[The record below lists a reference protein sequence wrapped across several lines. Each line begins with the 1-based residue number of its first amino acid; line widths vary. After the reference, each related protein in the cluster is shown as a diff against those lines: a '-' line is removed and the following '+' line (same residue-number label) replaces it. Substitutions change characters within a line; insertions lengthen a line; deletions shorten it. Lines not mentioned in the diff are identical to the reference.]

1 MPCSRPVSDGAAGRE
16 ANPPGPARKAP
27 DDLKG
32 RLPAGLYL
40 VATPIGNARDIT
52 LRTLDILAAADLVA
66 CEDTRV
72 TRRLLGIHGLK
83 ARLTAYHDHNAER
96 MRPKLLAAIRAGKA
110 VALASDAGMPLVSD
124 PGFGLVRAVR
134 AEGLAVTSA
143 PGANAALTALQLSGL
158 APDRFGF
165 LGFLP
170 AKRPARRRTLAPWTE
185 TPATLLAYEA
195 GTRLASCLADMAAVL
210 GPREAAVAR
219 ELTKRHE
226 EVVRGPLD
234 ELAARYAE
242 AGPPKGE
249 IVIVVGPPA
258 EAAPAGIPDALL
270 AERIAALGLSRA
282 AGELAAVSGRS
293 RRDLYRRGLELLA
306 RDG

>member
-1 MPCSRPVSDGAAGRE
+1 MPCSRPVSGGATGRE
-16 ANPPGPARKAP
+16 ASPPGPAGKAQAGGSLAP
-27 DDLKG
+27 
-32 RLPAGLYL
+32 GLYL

-52 LRTLDILAAADLVA
+52 LRALDILAAADLVA

-72 TRRLLGIHGLK
+72 TRRLLSIHGLK
-83 ARLTAYHDHNAER
+83 ARLVAYHDHNAER
-96 MRPKLLAAIRAGKA
+96 IRPKLIAAIRAGRA

-134 AEGLAVTSA
+134 EEGLAVTSA

-158 APDRFGF
+158 APDRFAF

-170 AKRPARRRTLAPWTE
+170 ARQSARRRALTPWAAA
-185 TPATLLAYEA
+185 PATLLVYEA
-195 GTRLASCLADMAAVL
+195 GTRLAGCLADMAAVL
-210 GPREAAVAR
+210 GRREAAVAR

-226 EVVRGPLD
+226 EIVRGTLD
-234 ELAARYAE
+234 ELAARYAGS
-242 AGPPKGE
+242 GPPKGE
-249 IVIVVGPPA
+249 IVIAVGPPA
-258 EAAPAGIPDALL
+258 GPAHADISDELL
-270 AERIAALGLSRA
+270 VERVAALGLSRA
-282 AGELAAVSGRS
+282 AAELAAASGRP

>member
-1 MPCSRPVSDGAAGRE
+1 MPCSRPVSDGAIGRE
-16 ANPPGPARKAP
+16 ANPPGPARKAH
-27 DDLKG
+27 DDRALA
-32 RLPAGLYL
+32 PALYL

-52 LRTLDILAAADLVA
+52 LRALDILAAADLVA

-72 TRRLLGIHGLK
+72 TRRLLEIHGLK
-83 ARLTAYHDHNAER
+83 ARLVAYHDHNAER
-96 MRPKLLAAIRAGKA
+96 VRPRLIAAIQAGQA

-158 APDRFGF
+158 APDRFAF

-170 AKRPARRRTLAPWTE
+170 AREAARRRALAPWAGG
-185 TPATLLAYEA
+185 PGTLLVYEA
-195 GTRLASCLADMAAVL
+195 GTRLAASLADMAAVL
-210 GPREAAVAR
+210 GAREAAVAR
-219 ELTKRHE
+219 ELTKRYE
-226 EVVRGPLD
+226 EVVRGRLD

-258 EAAPAGIPDALL
+258 EAEPMEVSDMQL

-306 RDG
+306 RNG

>member
-1 MPCSRPVSDGAAGRE
+1 MCE
-16 ANPPGPARKAP
+16 ANPPGPARKASGAAA
-27 DDLKG
+27 G
-32 RLPAGLYL
+32 RLSPGLYL

-52 LRTLDILAAADLVA
+52 LRALDILAAADLVA

-72 TRRLLGIHGLK
+72 TRRLLNIHGLK

-96 MRPKLLAAIRAGKA
+96 VRPRLVAAIRAGKA

-158 APDRFGF
+158 APDRFAF

-170 AKRPARRRTLAPWTE
+170 ARQAARRRTLAHWVE
-185 TPATLLAYEA
+185 TPATLLAYES
-195 GTRLASCLADMAAVL
+195 GTRLAACLADMAAVL
-210 GPREAAVAR
+210 GAREAAVAR

-226 EVVRGPLD
+226 EIARGGLD

-242 AGPPKGE
+242 AGPPRGE
-249 IVIVVGPPA
+249 IVIVVGPPGRT
-258 EAAPAGIPDALL
+258 APAEVSDTLL
-270 AERIAALGLSRA
+270 AERISALGLARA
-282 AGELAAVSGRS
+282 ASELAEVSGRP
-293 RRDLYRRGLELLA
+293 RRDLYKRGLALLA
-306 RDG
+306 GDG

>member
-1 MPCSRPVSDGAAGRE
+1 MPCSQPVSDEPTGRE
-16 ANPPGPARKAP
+16 ANPAGPARKAP
-27 DDLKG
+27 GGPAG
-32 RLPAGLYL
+32 RLPPGLYL

-52 LRTLDILAAADLVA
+52 LRALDILAAADLVA

-72 TRRLLGIHGLK
+72 TRRLLQIHGLK
-83 ARLTAYHDHNAER
+83 ARLAAYHDHNAER
-96 MRPKLLAAIRAGKA
+96 MRPKLIAAIRAGKA

-124 PGFGLVRAVR
+124 PGFGLARAVR

-170 AKRPARRRTLAPWTE
+170 PKQPARRRALAPWAE

-195 GTRLASCLADMAAVL
+195 GARLAACLADMAAVL
-210 GPREAAVAR
+210 GAREAAIAR

-226 EVVRGPLD
+226 EVVRGRLD
-234 ELAARYAE
+234 ELAARYAQ

-249 IVIVVGPPA
+249 IVIVAGPPA
-258 EAAPAGIPDALL
+258 EAAPAAVPDALL
-270 AERIAALGLSRA
+270 AERIAALGLARA
-282 AGELAAVSGRS
+282 AGELAAGSGRP

>member
-1 MPCSRPVSDGAAGRE
+1 MPCSRPASDGATGRE
-16 ANPPGPARKAP
+16 ANAAGPARKAP
-27 DDLKG
+27 GGSAG

-52 LRTLDILAAADLVA
+52 LRALDILAAADLVA

-72 TRRLLGIHGLK
+72 TRRLLQIHGLK
-83 ARLTAYHDHNAER
+83 ARLAAYHDHNAER
-96 MRPKLLAAIRAGKA
+96 VRPKLLAAIRSGKA

-124 PGFGLVRAVR
+124 PGFGLVCAARA
-134 AEGLAVTSA
+134 AGLAVTSA

-158 APDRFGF
+158 APDRFAF

-170 AKRPARRRTLAPWTE
+170 PKQSARRRALQPWAG

-195 GTRLASCLADMAAVL
+195 GPRLADCLADMAAVL
-210 GPREAAVAR
+210 GAREASVAR
-219 ELTKRHE
+219 ELTKRYE
-226 EVVRGPLD
+226 EIVGGGLG

-242 AGPPKGE
+242 AGPPRGE
-249 IVIVVGPPA
+249 LVIVVGPPA
-258 EAAPAGIPDALL
+258 EAAPAEVSDALL

-293 RRDLYRRGLELLA
+293 RRDLYRRGLELRA
-306 RDG
+306 RNE

>member
-1 MPCSRPVSDGAAGRE
+1 MPCSRPVSDGATGRE
-16 ANPPGPARKAP
+16 ANPPGPARKAHGGGP
-27 DDLKG
+27 LA
-32 RLPAGLYL
+32 PGLYL
-40 VATPIGNARDIT
+40 VATPIGNARDIS
-52 LRTLDILAAADLVA
+52 LRGLDILAAADLVA

-72 TRRLLGIHGLK
+72 TRRLLDIHGLK
-83 ARLTAYHDHNAER
+83 AHLTAYHDHNAER
-96 MRPKLLAAIRAGKA
+96 VRPKLLAAIRAGKA

-134 AEGLAVTSA
+134 AEGFAVTSA

-158 APDRFGF
+158 APDRFAF

-170 AKRPARRRTLAPWTE
+170 ARESARRRALAPWAGA
-185 TPATLLAYEA
+185 PGTLLVYES
-195 GTRLASCLADMAAVL
+195 GTRLAASLADMAAVL
-210 GPREAAVAR
+210 GAREAAVAR

-226 EVVRGPLD
+226 EVVRGSLGD
-234 ELAARYAE
+234 LAARYAE

-258 EAAPAGIPDALL
+258 EAEPMEVSDTQL

-282 AGELAAVSGRS
+282 AGELAAVSGRP

-306 RDG
+306 RNR

>member
-1 MPCSRPVSDGAAGRE
+1 MPCSRPVSDGAIGRE
-16 ANPPGPARKAP
+16 ANPPGPARKAH
-27 DDLKG
+27 G
-32 RLPAGLYL
+32 GQRLAPGLYL

-52 LRTLDILAAADLVA
+52 LRALDILATADLVA

-72 TRRLLGIHGLK
+72 TRRLLDIHGLK
-83 ARLTAYHDHNAER
+83 ARLVAYHDHNAEWV
-96 MRPKLLAAIRAGKA
+96 RPKLVAAIRTGKA

-124 PGFGLVRAVR
+124 PGFGLVRAAR

-158 APDRFGF
+158 APDRFAF
-165 LGFLP
+165 PGFLP
-170 AKRPARRRTLAPWTE
+170 ARRAARRRALAPWVDA
-185 TPATLLAYEA
+185 PATLLVYEA
-195 GTRLASCLADMAAVL
+195 GTRLAASLADMAAVL

-219 ELTKRHE
+219 ELTKRYE
-226 EVVRGPLD
+226 EIVRGSLD

-242 AGPPKGE
+242 AGPPRGE
-249 IVIVVGPPA
+249 IVVVIGPPA
-258 EAAPAGIPDALL
+258 EPEPMEVPDMLL

-282 AGELAAVSGRS
+282 AGELAAVSGRT

>member
-1 MPCSRPVSDGAAGRE
+1 MPCSRPVSDGATGRE
-16 ANPPGPARKAP
+16 ANPPGPARKAHGGGP
-27 DDLKG
+27 LA
-32 RLPAGLYL
+32 PGLYL
-40 VATPIGNARDIT
+40 VATPIGNARDIS
-52 LRTLDILAAADLVA
+52 LRGLDILAAADLVA

-72 TRRLLGIHGLK
+72 TRRLLDIHGLK
-83 ARLTAYHDHNAER
+83 ARLAAYHDHNAER
-96 MRPKLLAAIRAGKA
+96 VRPKLIAAIRAGKA

-134 AEGLAVTSA
+134 AEGFAVTSA

-158 APDRFGF
+158 APDRFAF

-170 AKRPARRRTLAPWTE
+170 AREAARRRALAAWAGAPG
-185 TPATLLAYEA
+185 TLLVYEA
-195 GTRLASCLADMAAVL
+195 GTRLAASLADMAAVL
-210 GPREAAVAR
+210 GAREAAVAR

-226 EVVRGPLD
+226 EIVRGSLG

-258 EAAPAGIPDALL
+258 EAEPMEISDTQL

-282 AGELAAVSGRS
+282 AGELAAVSGRP

-306 RDG
+306 RNR

>member
-1 MPCSRPVSDGAAGRE
+1 MPCSRPVSEGATGRE
-16 ANPPGPARKAP
+16 ANPPGPARKAS
-27 DDLKG
+27 G
-32 RLPAGLYL
+32 EAAGGLPPGLYL

-52 LRTLDILAAADLVA
+52 LRALDILVAADLVA

-72 TRRLLGIHGLK
+72 TRRLLQIHGLR

-96 MRPKLLAAIRAGKA
+96 VRPKLLAAIRAGQA

-124 PGFGLVRAVR
+124 PGFGLVRAAR
-134 AEGLAVTSA
+134 AAGLAVTSA

-158 APDRFGF
+158 APDRFAF

-170 AKRPARRRTLAPWTE
+170 ARQGARRRALEPWAGS
-185 TPATLLAYEA
+185 PASLLAYEA
-195 GTRLASCLADMAAVL
+195 ATRLAACLADMAAVL
-210 GPREAAVAR
+210 GAREASVAR

-226 EVVRGPLD
+226 EITRGRLD
-234 ELAARYAE
+234 ELAARYAA
-242 AGPPKGE
+242 AGPPRGE
-249 IVIVVGPPA
+249 LVIVVGPPA
-258 EAAPAGIPDALL
+258 GAAPAEVSDALL

-282 AGELAAVSGRS
+282 AGELAAVSGRP
-293 RRDLYRRGLELLA
+293 RRDLYRRGLDLIA

>member
-1 MPCSRPVSDGAAGRE
+1 MPCSRPVSDGAIGRE
-16 ANPPGPARKAP
+16 ANPPGPARKAQGN
-27 DDLKG
+27 D
-32 RLPAGLYL
+32 RLTPGLYL

-52 LRTLDILAAADLVA
+52 LRAMDILAAADLVA

-72 TRRLLGIHGLK
+72 TRRLLSIHGLK

-96 MRPKLLAAIRAGKA
+96 VRPKLIAAIQAGKA

-134 AEGLAVTSA
+134 AAGLPVTSA

-158 APDRFGF
+158 APDRFAF

-170 AKRPARRRTLAPWTE
+170 ARQAARRRALSPWAGA
-185 TPATLLAYEA
+185 PATLLAYEA
-195 GTRLASCLADMAAVL
+195 GTRLVACLADMAAVL
-210 GPREAAVAR
+210 GAREATVAR

-226 EVVRGPLD
+226 EIVCGGLD
-234 ELAARYAE
+234 ELAARFAE

-249 IVIVVGPPA
+249 IVIAVGPPGA
-258 EAAPAGIPDALL
+258 AAPAEVPDKLL

-282 AGELAAVSGRS
+282 AGELAAVSGRP

>member
-1 MPCSRPVSDGAAGRE
+1 MPCSRPVSDGAIGRE
-16 ANPPGPARKAP
+16 ANPPGPARKAHGGSP
-27 DDLKG
+27 LA
-32 RLPAGLYL
+32 PGLYL
-40 VATPIGNARDIT
+40 VATPIGNARDIS
-52 LRTLDILAAADLVA
+52 LRGLDILAAADLVA

-72 TRRLLGIHGLK
+72 TRRLLDIHGLK
-83 ARLTAYHDHNAER
+83 ARLVAYHDHNAER
-96 MRPKLLAAIRAGKA
+96 ARPKLLAAIRAGKA

-158 APDRFGF
+158 APDRFAF

-170 AKRPARRRTLAPWTE
+170 VRKAARRRALAAWADA
-185 TPATLLAYEA
+185 PATLLVHEA
-195 GTRLASCLADMAAVL
+195 GTRLAASLADMAAVL
-210 GPREAAVAR
+210 GAREAAVAR

-226 EVVRGPLD
+226 EIVRGGLG

-258 EAAPAGIPDALL
+258 EAGSMEVSDMQL

>member
-1 MPCSRPVSDGAAGRE
+1 MPCSRPVSDGATGRE
-16 ANPPGPARKAP
+16 ANPPGPARKAHGDRP
-27 DDLKG
+27 LA
-32 RLPAGLYL
+32 PGLYL
-40 VATPIGNARDIT
+40 VATPIGNARDIS
-52 LRTLDILAAADLVA
+52 LRALDILAAADLVA

-72 TRRLLGIHGLK
+72 TRRLLDIHGLK
-83 ARLTAYHDHNAER
+83 ARLVAYHDHNAER
-96 MRPKLLAAIRAGKA
+96 VRPKLLAAIRAGKA

-124 PGFGLVRAVR
+124 PGFGLVRAAR
-134 AEGLAVTSA
+134 AEGLAATSA

-158 APDRFGF
+158 APDRFAF

-170 AKRPARRRTLAPWTE
+170 ARAAARRRALAPWAE
-185 TPATLLAYEA
+185 APGTLLVYEA
-195 GTRLASCLADMAAVL
+195 GSRLAASLADMAAVL
-210 GPREAAVAR
+210 GAREAAVAR

-226 EVVRGPLD
+226 EIVRGSLA

-258 EAAPAGIPDALL
+258 GAEPMEISDAQL

-306 RDG
+306 RDR

>member
-1 MPCSRPVSDGAAGRE
+1 MPCSRPVSDGAIGRE
-16 ANPPGPARKAP
+16 ANPPGPARKAH
-27 DDLKG
+27 DDRSLA
-32 RLPAGLYL
+32 PGLYL

-52 LRTLDILAAADLVA
+52 LRALDILAAADLVA

-72 TRRLLGIHGLK
+72 TRRLLEIHGLK
-83 ARLTAYHDHNAER
+83 ARLVAYHDHNAER
-96 MRPKLLAAIRAGKA
+96 VRPRLIAAIQVGQA

-158 APDRFGF
+158 APDRFAF
-165 LGFLP
+165 LGFPP
-170 AKRPARRRTLAPWTE
+170 ARQAARRRALAPWAGV
-185 TPATLLAYEA
+185 PGTLLVYEA
-195 GTRLASCLADMAAVL
+195 GTRLAASLADMAAVL
-210 GPREAAVAR
+210 GAREAAVAR
-219 ELTKRHE
+219 ELTKRYE
-226 EVVRGPLD
+226 EVVRGRLD

-258 EAAPAGIPDALL
+258 EVEAMEVSDMQL

-282 AGELAAVSGRS
+282 AGELAAVSGRP

-306 RDG
+306 RNR

>member
-1 MPCSRPVSDGAAGRE
+1 MPCSRPVSDGATGRE
-16 ANPPGPARKAP
+16 ANLPGAARKASG
-27 DDLKG
+27 DLG
-32 RLPAGLYL
+32 GCLPAGLYL

-52 LRTLDILAAADLVA
+52 LRALDILGAADLVA

-72 TRRLLGIHGLK
+72 TRRLLAIHGLK
-83 ARLTAYHDHNAER
+83 ARLVAYHDHNAER
-96 MRPKLLAAIRAGKA
+96 VRPRLLAAIRAGQA

-134 AEGLAVTSA
+134 TEGLAVTSA

-158 APDRFGF
+158 APERFAF

-170 AKRPARRRTLAPWTE
+170 PKRAARRRALAPWAE

-195 GTRLASCLADMAAVL
+195 GVRLASCLEDMAAVL
-210 GPREAAVAR
+210 GAREASVAR
-219 ELTKRHE
+219 ELTKLHE
-226 EVVRGPLD
+226 EILRGPLN

-258 EAAPAGIPDALL
+258 GAAPAEVPDTLL
-270 AERIAALGLSRA
+270 AERIAALGLARA
-282 AGELAAVSGRS
+282 AGELAAASGRP
-293 RRDLYRRGLELLA
+293 RRDLYKRGLALLA
-306 RDG
+306 GDG

>member
-1 MPCSRPVSDGAAGRE
+1 MPCSRPASDGATGRE
-16 ANPPGPARKAP
+16 ANPPGPARKASGDP
-27 DDLKG
+27 KG

-72 TRRLLGIHGLK
+72 TRRLLQIHGLR

-96 MRPKLLAAIRAGKA
+96 VRPKLIAAIRAGKA

-170 AKRPARRRTLAPWTE
+170 AKRPARRRALAPWAE
-185 TPATLLAYEA
+185 TPATLIVYEA
-195 GTRLASCLADMAAVL
+195 GTRLAACLADMAAVL
-210 GPREAAVAR
+210 GARGAAIAR

-226 EVVRGPLD
+226 EVVRGTLD
-234 ELAARYAE
+234 ELAARYAGF
-242 AGPPKGE
+242 GPPKGE

-258 EAAPAGIPDALL
+258 EAAPAEIPDVLL

-282 AGELAAVSGRS
+282 AGELAAVSGRP

-306 RDG
+306 RDR

>member
-1 MPCSRPVSDGAAGRE
+1 MPCSRPVSDGATGCE
-16 ANPPGPARKAP
+16 ANAPSPARKASGDP
-27 DDLKG
+27 EV

-72 TRRLLGIHGLK
+72 TRRLLRIHGLK

-96 MRPKLLAAIRAGKA
+96 VRPKLLAAIRAGKA

-134 AEGLAVTSA
+134 TEGLVVTSA

-170 AKRPARRRTLAPWTE
+170 PRRPARRRALAPWAE
-185 TPATLLAYEA
+185 TPATLLVYEA
-195 GTRLASCLADMAAVL
+195 GTRLAACLADMTAVL
-210 GPREAAVAR
+210 GAREAAVAR

-234 ELAARYAE
+234 ELAARYTE
-242 AGPPKGE
+242 TGPPKGE

-258 EAAPAGIPDALL
+258 EAVPAEIPDALL

-282 AGELAAVSGRS
+282 AGELASASGRP
-293 RRDLYRRGLELLA
+293 RRDVYRRGLELLA

>member
-1 MPCSRPVSDGAAGRE
+1 MPCSRPASDGATGRE
-16 ANPPGPARKAP
+16 ANPPGPARKASGEP
-27 DDLKG
+27 AG
-32 RLPAGLYL
+32 RLPPGLYL

-52 LRTLDILAAADLVA
+52 LRALDILGAADLVA

-72 TRRLLGIHGLK
+72 TRRLLNIHGLK
-83 ARLTAYHDHNAER
+83 ARLTAYHDHNAAQV
-96 MRPKLLAAIRAGKA
+96 RPRLVAAIRAGKA

-134 AEGLAVTSA
+134 EEGLPVTSA

-158 APDRFGF
+158 APDRFAF

-170 AKRPARRRTLAPWTE
+170 PRRAARQRALAPWAGA
-185 TPATLLAYEA
+185 PATLLAYEA
-195 GTRLASCLADMAAVL
+195 GTRLAACLADMAAVL
-210 GPREAAVAR
+210 GAREAVVAR

-226 EVVRGPLD
+226 EVARGSLD

-242 AGPPKGE
+242 AGPPRGE
-249 IVIVVGPPA
+249 MVIAVGPPA
-258 EAAPAGIPDALL
+258 EAAAAEVSDAVL

-282 AGELAAVSGRS
+282 AGELAAVSGRP
-293 RRDLYRRGLELLA
+293 RRDLYRRGLEILA